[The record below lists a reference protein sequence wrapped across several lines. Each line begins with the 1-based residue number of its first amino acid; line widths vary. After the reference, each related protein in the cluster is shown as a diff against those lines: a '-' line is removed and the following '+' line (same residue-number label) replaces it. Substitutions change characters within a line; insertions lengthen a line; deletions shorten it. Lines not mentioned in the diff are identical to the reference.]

1 MGAWVI
7 VIMFALILVGVPIT
21 YALGIASLG
30 FFITSGLPLDTFAQK
45 LAVSVDNFTLISL
58 PFFIIAGN
66 VMNHGGITRRL
77 FAFFNELCG
86 HIKGGL
92 NYVTVF
98 TSLIFSAMSGSALAN
113 AAGMGTLQ
121 IKAMEEQKYDKDFAA
136 CLVTTAAVLGPI
148 IPPSVIMIV
157 YAVTAGTSIQ
167 KMFMGGMIPGLL
179 FAIMLLVMCR
189 LYGRK
194 FNFPQGEKTNFKRLW
209 ATFKDAFWAILAPVI
224 ILWGIFSGVFTA
236 TESGAIATIY
246 SILVSM
252 LIYKDLTLKDIKK
265 VLLDSAKTTGG
276 ILFISATATVLGF
289 CLSIDQLPLKLAN
302 YLAGAISNKYIL
314 LLILTVVYLFLG
326 CIMDGSAIV
335 ITTVPI
341 FAPFCKLMGIDLVY
355 LGVLVGIL
363 MSVGTITPPVGIAM
377 FVVSKNT
384 GIPIERFTRI
394 MLPWY
399 LLIIAFLLILIFI
412 PQIVTILPQLIYG
425 STM

>member
-21 YALGIASLG
+21 YSLGIASLA

-148 IPPSVIMIV
+148 IPPSVIML
-157 YAVTAGTSIQ
+157 S
-167 KMFMGGMIPGLL
+167 
-179 FAIMLLVMCR
+179 
-189 LYGRK
+189 
-194 FNFPQGEKTNFKRLW
+194 
-209 ATFKDAFWAILAPVI
+209 
-224 ILWGIFSGVFTA
+224 
-236 TESGAIATIY
+236 
-246 SILVSM
+246 
-252 LIYKDLTLKDIKK
+252 LIHI
-265 VLLDSAKTTGG
+265 
-276 ILFISATATVLGF
+276 
-289 CLSIDQLPLKLAN
+289 
-302 YLAGAISNKYIL
+302 
-314 LLILTVVYLFLG
+314 
-326 CIMDGSAIV
+326 
-335 ITTVPI
+335 
-341 FAPFCKLMGIDLVY
+341 
-355 LGVLVGIL
+355 
-363 MSVGTITPPVGIAM
+363 
-377 FVVSKNT
+377 
-384 GIPIERFTRI
+384 
-394 MLPWY
+394 
-399 LLIIAFLLILIFI
+399 
-412 PQIVTILPQLIYG
+412 
-425 STM
+425 

>member
-148 IPPSVIMIV
+148 IPPSIIM
-157 YAVTAGTSIQ
+157 
-167 KMFMGGMIPGLL
+167 
-179 FAIMLLVMCR
+179 
-189 LYGRK
+189 
-194 FNFPQGEKTNFKRLW
+194 
-209 ATFKDAFWAILAPVI
+209 
-224 ILWGIFSGVFTA
+224 
-236 TESGAIATIY
+236 
-246 SILVSM
+246 
-252 LIYKDLTLKDIKK
+252 
-265 VLLDSAKTTGG
+265 
-276 ILFISATATVLGF
+276 
-289 CLSIDQLPLKLAN
+289 
-302 YLAGAISNKYIL
+302 
-314 LLILTVVYLFLG
+314 VVY
-326 CIMDGSAIV
+326 CTMNQV
-335 ITTVPI
+335 NV
-341 FAPFCKLMGIDLVY
+341 APASRRC
-355 LGVLVGIL
+355 
-363 MSVGTITPPVGIAM
+363 SWA
-377 FVVSKNT
+377 
-384 GIPIERFTRI
+384 
-394 MLPWY
+394 
-399 LLIIAFLLILIFI
+399 A
-412 PQIVTILPQLIYG
+412 
-425 STM
+425 

>member
-30 FFITSGLPLDTFAQK
+30 FLLHPACRWIRFAQK

-77 FAFFNELCG
+77 FAFFNELCRTYQGRPELCYGVHLLDLLRHERFCAGQCRG
-86 HIKGGL
+86 HGH
-92 NYVTVF
+92 
-98 TSLIFSAMSGSALAN
+98 A
-113 AAGMGTLQ
+113 Q

-252 LIYKDLTLKDIKK
+252 LI
-265 VLLDSAKTTGG
+265 S
-276 ILFISATATVLGF
+276 
-289 CLSIDQLPLKLAN
+289 
-302 YLAGAISNKYIL
+302 
-314 LLILTVVYLFLG
+314 
-326 CIMDGSAIV
+326 
-335 ITTVPI
+335 
-341 FAPFCKLMGIDLVY
+341 
-355 LGVLVGIL
+355 
-363 MSVGTITPPVGIAM
+363 
-377 FVVSKNT
+377 
-384 GIPIERFTRI
+384 RI
-394 MLPWY
+394 
-399 LLIIAFLLILIFI
+399 
-412 PQIVTILPQLIYG
+412 
-425 STM
+425 